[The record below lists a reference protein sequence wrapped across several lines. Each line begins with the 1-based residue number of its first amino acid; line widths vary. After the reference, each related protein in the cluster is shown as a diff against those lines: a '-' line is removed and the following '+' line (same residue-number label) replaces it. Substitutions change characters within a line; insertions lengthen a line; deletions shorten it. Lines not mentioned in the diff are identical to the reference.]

1 MDGFSL
7 EKVKKKGINLNS
19 FFNKKLLEIS
29 KELELQ
35 SINITFVKHNE
46 EMKSKNIPPQ
56 ILIASH
62 ENDKEIKEKL
72 IHINSSDEKLLKE
85 FLGKL

>member
-56 ILIASH
+56 ILIAGH
-62 ENDKEIKEKL
+62 ENDREIKEKL

-85 FLGKL
+85 FLEKL

>member
-56 ILIASH
+56 ILIAGH
-62 ENDKEIKEKL
+62 ENDREIKEKL

>member
-7 EKVKKKGINLNS
+7 EKVKKEGINLNS
-19 FFNKKLLEIS
+19 FFNKKLSEIS

-72 IHINSSDEKLLKE
+72 IHINSSDENLLKE
-85 FLGKL
+85 FIGKL

>member
-7 EKVKKKGINLNS
+7 EKIKREGINLNS
-19 FFNKKLLEIS
+19 FFNKKVSGIS

-35 SINITFVKHNE
+35 SINITFVKHTE
-46 EMKSKNIPPQ
+46 EMKSKNIPPK

-62 ENDKEIKEKL
+62 ENDREIKENL
-72 IHINSSDEKLLKE
+72 IHINSSDEKLLKD
-85 FLGKL
+85 FLEKL